1 MKESKTLVI
10 THSNFFAD
18 FIKNIIPNK
27 NIVFHIVLHIVLDKG
42 LNIKKKIIEHNPQI
56 IILHLENFQFLDKEK
71 IFAIHNEFKNI
82 KLLIIGPENSNHIKY
97 FLNNG
102 ASAYLYENATAE
114 ELLTAY
120 KNILENKTVFSNDI
134 AQILLKKI
142 TSEDS
147 VLTVKESKIID
158 LIKNKNGYNSDE
170 IGLKLN
176 CSSKTVNVHKFNIKI
191 KLNFKLNSEL
201 LRYALQS

>member
-1 MKESKTLVI
+1 MKIKTLVI

-18 FIKNIIPNK
+18 FIKNIIPDK
-27 NIVFHIVLHIVLDKG
+27 NIVFHIVLNQG
-42 LNIKKKIIEHNPQI
+42 LNIEKKIIEHNPQI

-102 ASAYLYENATAE
+102 ASAYLYENASTQ

-120 KNILENKTVFSNDI
+120 KNILENKTVFSDDI

-147 VLTVKESKIID
+147 VLTVKENKIID
-158 LIKNKNGYNSDE
+158 LIKNGYNSDE
-170 IGLKLN
+170 IGLKLS

>member
-1 MKESKTLVI
+1 MKIKTLII

-18 FIKNIIPNK
+18 FIKNIIPDK
-27 NIVFHIVLHIVLDKG
+27 NIVFHIVLNQG

-102 ASAYLYENATAE
+102 ACAYLYENASTQ
-114 ELLTAY
+114 ELLIAY
-120 KNILENKTVFSNDI
+120 KNILENKTVFSDDI

-147 VLTVKESKIID
+147 VLTIKESKIID
-158 LIKNKNGYNSDE
+158 LIKNGYNSDE

-176 CSSKTVNVHKFNIKI
+176 CSPKTVNVHKFNIKI

>member
-1 MKESKTLVI
+1 MTGSKTLVI

-18 FIKNIIPNK
+18 FIKNIIPDK
-27 NIVFHIVLHIVLDKG
+27 NIVFHIVLNQG

-102 ASAYLYENATAE
+102 ASAYLYENASTQ

-120 KNILENKTVFSNDI
+120 KNILENKTVFSDDI

-147 VLTVKESKIID
+147 VLTIKESKIID
-158 LIKNKNGYNSDE
+158 LIKNGYNSDE
-170 IGLKLN
+170 IGLKLS

>member
-1 MKESKTLVI
+1 MKIKTLVI

-18 FIKNIIPNK
+18 FIKNIIPDK
-27 NIVFHIVLHIVLDKG
+27 NIVFHIVLNQG

-102 ASAYLYENATAE
+102 ASAYLYENASTQ

-120 KNILENKTVFSNDI
+120 KNLLENKTEFSNDI

-147 VLTVKESKIID
+147 VLTIKESKIID
-158 LIKNKNGYNSDE
+158 LIKNGYNSDE

>member
-1 MKESKTLVI
+1 MKIKTLVI

-18 FIKNIIPNK
+18 FIKNIIPDK
-27 NIVFHIVLHIVLDKG
+27 NIVFHIVLNQG

-102 ASAYLYENATAE
+102 ACAYLYENASTQ
-114 ELLTAY
+114 ELLITY
-120 KNILENKTVFSNDI
+120 KNILENKTVFSDDI

-147 VLTVKESKIID
+147 VLTIKESKIID
-158 LIKNKNGYNSDE
+158 LIKNGYNSDE

-176 CSSKTVNVHKFNIKI
+176 CSPKTVNVHKFNIKI

>member
-1 MKESKTLVI
+1 MKIKTLVI

-18 FIKNIIPNK
+18 FIKNIIPDK
-27 NIVFHIVLHIVLDKG
+27 NIVFHIVLNQG

-102 ASAYLYENATAE
+102 ACAYLYENASTQ
-114 ELLTAY
+114 ELLITY
-120 KNILENKTVFSNDI
+120 KNILENKTVFSDDI

-147 VLTVKESKIID
+147 VLTIKESKIID
-158 LIKNKNGYNSDE
+158 LIKNGYNSDE

>member
-1 MKESKTLVI
+1 MTKSKTLVI

-27 NIVFHIVLHIVLDKG
+27 NIVFHIVLNKG

-158 LIKNKNGYNSDE
+158 LIKNGYNSDE

>member
-1 MKESKTLVI
+1 MKIKTLVI

-18 FIKNIIPNK
+18 FIKHIIPDK
-27 NIVFHIVLHIVLDKG
+27 NIVFHIVLNEG

-56 IILHLENFQFLDKEK
+56 IILHLENFEFLDKEK

-102 ASAYLYENATAE
+102 ASAYLYENATTQ

-120 KNILENKTVFSNDI
+120 KNLLENKTEFSNDI

-147 VLTVKESKIID
+147 VLTIKESKIID
-158 LIKNKNGYNSDE
+158 LIKNGYNSDE

>member
-1 MKESKTLVI
+1 MTKSKTLVI

-18 FIKNIIPNK
+18 FIKNTIPDK
-27 NIVFHIVLHIVLDKG
+27 NIVFHIVLNQG
-42 LNIKKKIIEHNPQI
+42 LNIKKEIIEHDPQI
-56 IILHLENFQFLDKEK
+56 IILHLENFQFLNKEK

-82 KLLIIGPENSNHIKY
+82 KLLIIGPENSNYIKY

-102 ASAYLYENATAE
+102 ANAYLYENASTQ

-158 LIKNKNGYNSDE
+158 LIKNGYNSDE

-191 KLNFKLNSEL
+191 KLGFKLNSEL

>member
-1 MKESKTLVI
+1 MIESKTLVI

-18 FIKNIIPNK
+18 FIKNIISDK
-27 NIVFHIVLHIVLDKG
+27 NIVFHIVLNQG

-102 ASAYLYENATAE
+102 ASAYLYESASTQ

-120 KNILENKTVFSNDI
+120 KNILENKTVFSDDI

-147 VLTVKESKIID
+147 VLTVKENKIID
-158 LIKNKNGYNSDE
+158 LIKNGYNSDE
-170 IGLKLN
+170 IGLKLS

>member
-1 MKESKTLVI
+1 MTESKTLVI

-18 FIKNIIPNK
+18 FIKNIIPDK
-27 NIVFHIVLHIVLDKG
+27 NIVFHIVLNKG

-71 IFAIHNEFKNI
+71 IFAIHKEFKNI

-114 ELLTAY
+114 ELLAAY
-120 KNILENKTVFSNDI
+120 ENILENKTVFSNDI

-158 LIKNKNGYNSDE
+158 LIKNGYNSDE

-201 LRYALQS
+201 LRYALQG

>member
-1 MKESKTLVI
+1 MKIKTLVI

-18 FIKNIIPNK
+18 FIKNIIPDK
-27 NIVFHIVLHIVLDKG
+27 NIVFHIVLNQG

-102 ASAYLYENATAE
+102 ASAYLYENATTQ

-120 KNILENKTVFSNDI
+120 KNLLENKTEFSNDI

-147 VLTVKESKIID
+147 VLTIKESKIID
-158 LIKNKNGYNSDE
+158 LIKNGYNSDE

>member
-1 MKESKTLVI
+1 MTKSKTLVI

-27 NIVFHIVLHIVLDKG
+27 NIVFHIVLNLG
-42 LNIKKKIIEHNPQI
+42 LNIKKKIIEHDPQI

-158 LIKNKNGYNSDE
+158 LIKNGYNSDE

-201 LRYALQS
+201 LRYALQG

>member
-1 MKESKTLVI
+1 MKIKTLVI

-18 FIKNIIPNK
+18 FIKHIIPDK
-27 NIVFHIVLHIVLDKG
+27 NIVFHIVLNEG

-56 IILHLENFQFLDKEK
+56 IILHLENFEFLDKEK

-102 ASAYLYENATAE
+102 ASAYLYENATTQ
-114 ELLTAY
+114 ELLMAY
-120 KNILENKTVFSNDI
+120 KNLLENKTEFSNDI

-147 VLTVKESKIID
+147 VLTIKESKIID
-158 LIKNKNGYNSDE
+158 LIKNGYNSDE

>member
-1 MKESKTLVI
+1 MESKTLVI
-10 THSNFFAD
+10 THSNFFVD
-18 FIKNIIPNK
+18 FIKNIIPDK
-27 NIVFHIVLHIVLDKG
+27 NIVFHIVLNQG
-42 LNIKKKIIEHNPQI
+42 LNIKKMINEHNPQI
-56 IILHLENFQFLDKEK
+56 IILHIANFEFLDKEK
-71 IFAIHNEFKNI
+71 IFAIHNDFKNI
-82 KLLIIGPENSNHIKY
+82 KLLIIGPKNSNHIKY

-102 ASAYLYENATAE
+102 ASAYLYENATTQQ
-114 ELLTAY
+114 LLAAY
-120 KNILENKTVFSNDI
+120 KNLLENKTVFSNDI

-147 VLTVKESKIID
+147 VLTIKESKIID
-158 LIKNKNGYNSDE
+158 LIKNGYNSDE

>member
-27 NIVFHIVLHIVLDKG
+27 NIVFHIVLNKG

-158 LIKNKNGYNSDE
+158 LIKNGYNSDE

-191 KLNFKLNSEL
+191 KLNFNLNSEL

>member
-1 MKESKTLVI
+1 MMESKTLVI

-27 NIVFHIVLHIVLDKG
+27 NIVFHIVLNKG

-102 ASAYLYENATAE
+102 ANAYLYENASTQ

-158 LIKNKNGYNSDE
+158 LIKNGYNSDE

>member
-1 MKESKTLVI
+1 MTESKTLVI

-18 FIKNIIPNK
+18 FIKNIIPDK
-27 NIVFHIVLHIVLDKG
+27 NIVFHIVLNQG

-102 ASAYLYENATAE
+102 ASAYLYENATTE

-120 KNILENKTVFSNDI
+120 KNILENKTVFSDDI

-158 LIKNKNGYNSDE
+158 LIKNGYNSDE

>member
-1 MKESKTLVI
+1 MTGSKTLVI

-18 FIKNIIPNK
+18 FIKNIIPDK
-27 NIVFHIVLHIVLDKG
+27 NIVFHIVLNQG

-56 IILHLENFQFLDKEK
+56 IILHLENFEFLDKEK

-82 KLLIIGPENSNHIKY
+82 KLLIIGPENQNHIKY

-102 ASAYLYENATAE
+102 ASAYLYENASTQ
-114 ELLTAY
+114 ELLAAY

-158 LIKNKNGYNSDE
+158 LIKNGYNSDE
-170 IGLKLN
+170 IGLKLS

>member
-1 MKESKTLVI
+1 MKIKTLVI

-18 FIKNIIPNK
+18 FIKNIIPDK
-27 NIVFHIVLHIVLDKG
+27 NIVFHIVLDQG

-102 ASAYLYENATAE
+102 ASAYLYESASTQ

-120 KNILENKTVFSNDI
+120 KNILENKTVFSDDI

-142 TSEDS
+142 TSKDS
-147 VLTVKESKIID
+147 VLTVKENKIID
-158 LIKNKNGYNSDE
+158 LIKNGYNSDE
-170 IGLKLN
+170 IGLKLS

>member
-1 MKESKTLVI
+1 MTGSKTLVI

-18 FIKNIIPNK
+18 FIKNIIPDK
-27 NIVFHIVLHIVLDKG
+27 NIVFHIVLNQG

-102 ASAYLYENATAE
+102 ASAYLYESASTQ

-120 KNILENKTVFSNDI
+120 KNILENKTVFSDDI

-147 VLTVKESKIID
+147 VLTVKENKIID
-158 LIKNKNGYNSDE
+158 LIKNGYNSDE
-170 IGLKLN
+170 IGLKLS

>member
-1 MKESKTLVI
+1 MTKSKTLVI

-18 FIKNIIPNK
+18 FIKNIIPDK
-27 NIVFHIVLHIVLDKG
+27 NIVFHIVLNRG
-42 LNIKKKIIEHNPQI
+42 LNIKEKIIEHNPQI

-102 ASAYLYENATAE
+102 ASAYLYENASAE

-158 LIKNKNGYNSDE
+158 LIKNGYNSDE
-170 IGLKLN
+170 IGLKLS

>member
-1 MKESKTLVI
+1 MQIKTLII

-18 FIKNIIPNK
+18 FIRYIISDK
-27 NIVFHIVLHIVLDKG
+27 NIVFHIVLNKG

-56 IILHLENFQFLDKEK
+56 IILHLENFEFLDKEK

-82 KLLIIGPENSNHIKY
+82 KLLIIGPKNSNHIKY

-102 ASAYLYENATAE
+102 ASAYLYENATTQ

-120 KNILENKTVFSNDI
+120 KNLLENKTVFSNDI

-147 VLTVKESKIID
+147 VLTIKESKIID
-158 LIKNKNGYNSDE
+158 LIKNGYNSDE

>member
-1 MKESKTLVI
+1 MKIKTLVI

-18 FIKNIIPNK
+18 FIKNIIPDK
-27 NIVFHIVLHIVLDKG
+27 NIVFHIVLNQG

-102 ASAYLYENATAE
+102 ACAYLYENASTQ
-114 ELLTAY
+114 ELLIAY
-120 KNILENKTVFSNDI
+120 KNILENKTVFSDDI

-147 VLTVKESKIID
+147 VLTIKESKIID
-158 LIKNKNGYNSDE
+158 LIKNGYNSDE

>member
-1 MKESKTLVI
+1 MKIKTLVI

-18 FIKNIIPNK
+18 FIKHIIPDK
-27 NIVFHIVLHIVLDKG
+27 NIVFHIVLNEG

-56 IILHLENFQFLDKEK
+56 IILHLENFEFLDKEK

-102 ASAYLYENATAE
+102 ASAYLYENATTQ
-114 ELLTAY
+114 ELLIAY
-120 KNILENKTVFSNDI
+120 KNLLENKTEFSNDI

-142 TSEDS
+142 TSEDP
-147 VLTVKESKIID
+147 VLTIKESKIID
-158 LIKNKNGYNSDE
+158 LIKNGYNSDE

>member
-1 MKESKTLVI
+1 MTESKTLVI

-18 FIKNIIPNK
+18 FIKNIIPDK
-27 NIVFHIVLHIVLDKG
+27 NIVFHIVLNQG

-120 KNILENKTVFSNDI
+120 KNILENKTVFSDDI

-158 LIKNKNGYNSDE
+158 LIKNGYNSDE
-170 IGLKLN
+170 IGLKLS

>member
-1 MKESKTLVI
+1 MTGSKTLVI

-18 FIKNIIPNK
+18 FIKNIIPDK
-27 NIVFHIVLHIVLDKG
+27 NIVFHIVLNQG

-102 ASAYLYENATAE
+102 ASAYLYESASTQ

-120 KNILENKTVFSNDI
+120 KNILENKTVFSDDI

-147 VLTVKESKIID
+147 VLTVKENKIID
-158 LIKNKNGYNSDE
+158 LIKNGYNSDE

>member
-1 MKESKTLVI
+1 MTKSKTLVI

-27 NIVFHIVLHIVLDKG
+27 NIVFHIVLNLG
-42 LNIKKKIIEHNPQI
+42 LNIKKKIIEHDPQI
-56 IILHLENFQFLDKEK
+56 IILHLENFQFLNKEK

-158 LIKNKNGYNSDE
+158 LIKNGYNSDE

>member
-1 MKESKTLVI
+1 MKIKTLVI

-18 FIKNIIPNK
+18 FIKHIIPDK
-27 NIVFHIVLHIVLDKG
+27 NIVFHIVLNEG

-56 IILHLENFQFLDKEK
+56 IILHLENFEFLDKEK

-82 KLLIIGPENSNHIKY
+82 KLLIIGPKNSNHIKY

-102 ASAYLYENATAE
+102 ASAYLYENATTQ

-120 KNILENKTVFSNDI
+120 KDLLENKTVFSNDI

-158 LIKNKNGYNSDE
+158 LIKNGYNSDE

>member
-27 NIVFHIVLHIVLDKG
+27 NIVFHIVLNQG

-158 LIKNKNGYNSDE
+158 LIKNGYNSDE

-201 LRYALQS
+201 LRYSLQS

>member
-1 MKESKTLVI
+1 MQIKTLII

-18 FIKNIIPNK
+18 FIRYIISDK
-27 NIVFHIVLHIVLDKG
+27 NIVFHIVLDKG

-56 IILHLENFQFLDKEK
+56 IILHLENFEFLDKEK

-82 KLLIIGPENSNHIKY
+82 KLLIIGPKNSNHIKY

-102 ASAYLYENATAE
+102 ASAYLYENASTQ

-147 VLTVKESKIID
+147 VLTIKESKIID
-158 LIKNKNGYNSDE
+158 LIKNGYNSDE

>member
-1 MKESKTLVI
+1 MKIKTLVI

-18 FIKNIIPNK
+18 FIKNIIPDK
-27 NIVFHIVLHIVLDKG
+27 NIVFHIVLNQG

-102 ASAYLYENATAE
+102 ASAYLYESASTQ

-120 KNILENKTVFSNDI
+120 KNILENKTVFSDDI

-147 VLTVKESKIID
+147 VLTVKENKIID
-158 LIKNKNGYNSDE
+158 LIKNGYNSDE
-170 IGLKLN
+170 IGLKLS

>member
-1 MKESKTLVI
+1 MKIKTLII

-18 FIKNIIPNK
+18 FIKNIIPDK
-27 NIVFHIVLHIVLDKG
+27 NIVFHIVLNQG

-102 ASAYLYENATAE
+102 AFAYLYENASTQ
-114 ELLTAY
+114 ELLIAY
-120 KNILENKTVFSNDI
+120 KNILENKTVFSDDI

-147 VLTVKESKIID
+147 VLTIKESKIID
-158 LIKNKNGYNSDE
+158 LIKNGYNSDE

-176 CSSKTVNVHKFNIKI
+176 CSPKTVNVHKFNIKI

>member
-1 MKESKTLVI
+1 MMGSKTLVI

-18 FIKNIIPNK
+18 FIKNIIPDK
-27 NIVFHIVLHIVLDKG
+27 NIVFHIVLNQG

-56 IILHLENFQFLDKEK
+56 IILHLENFEFLDKEK

-102 ASAYLYENATAE
+102 ASAYLYENASTQ

-120 KNILENKTVFSNDI
+120 KNILENKTVFSDDI

-147 VLTVKESKIID
+147 VLTIKESKIID
-158 LIKNKNGYNSDE
+158 LIKNGYNSDE

>member
-1 MKESKTLVI
+1 MTESKTLVI

-18 FIKNIIPNK
+18 FIKNIIPDK
-27 NIVFHIVLHIVLDKG
+27 NIVFHIVLNQG

-102 ASAYLYENATAE
+102 ASAYLYESASTQ

-120 KNILENKTVFSNDI
+120 KNILENKTVFSDDI

-147 VLTVKESKIID
+147 VLTVKENKIID
-158 LIKNKNGYNSDE
+158 LIKNGYNSDE
-170 IGLKLN
+170 IGLKLS

>member
-1 MKESKTLVI
+1 MKIKTLVI

-18 FIKNIIPNK
+18 FIKNIIPDK
-27 NIVFHIVLHIVLDKG
+27 NIVFHIVLNQG
-42 LNIKKKIIEHNPQI
+42 LNVKKKIIEHNPQI

-97 FLNNG
+97 FLDNG
-102 ASAYLYENATAE
+102 ACAYLYENASTQ
-114 ELLTAY
+114 ELLIAY
-120 KNILENKTVFSNDI
+120 KNILENKTVFSDDI

-147 VLTVKESKIID
+147 VLTIKESKIID
-158 LIKNKNGYNSDE
+158 LIKNGYNSDE

-176 CSSKTVNVHKFNIKI
+176 CSPKTVNVHKFNIKI

>member
-1 MKESKTLVI
+1 MKIKTLVI

-18 FIKNIIPNK
+18 FIKNIIPDK
-27 NIVFHIVLHIVLDKG
+27 NIVFHIVLNQG

-97 FLNNG
+97 FLDNG
-102 ASAYLYENATAE
+102 ACAYLYENASTQ
-114 ELLTAY
+114 ELLIAY
-120 KNILENKTVFSNDI
+120 KNILENKTVFSDDI

-147 VLTVKESKIID
+147 VLTIKESKIID
-158 LIKNKNGYNSDE
+158 LIKNGYNSDE

-176 CSSKTVNVHKFNIKI
+176 CSPKTVNVHKFNIKI

>member
-1 MKESKTLVI
+1 MQIKTLII

-18 FIKNIIPNK
+18 FIKHIIPDK
-27 NIVFHIVLHIVLDKG
+27 NIVFHIVLHEG

-56 IILHLENFQFLDKEK
+56 IILHLENFEFLDKEK
-71 IFAIHNEFKNI
+71 IFAIHKEFKNI
-82 KLLIIGPENSNHIKY
+82 KLLIIGPKNSNHIKY

-102 ASAYLYENATAE
+102 ASAYLYENATTQ
-114 ELLTAY
+114 ELLAAY

-158 LIKNKNGYNSDE
+158 LIKNGYNSDE
-170 IGLKLN
+170 IGLKLS

>member
-1 MKESKTLVI
+1 MKIKTLVI

-18 FIKNIIPNK
+18 FIKHIIPDK
-27 NIVFHIVLHIVLDKG
+27 NIVFHIVLNEG

-56 IILHLENFQFLDKEK
+56 IILHLENFEFLDKEK

-102 ASAYLYENATAE
+102 ASAYLYENATTQ

-120 KNILENKTVFSNDI
+120 KNLLENKTEFSNDI

-142 TSEDS
+142 TSEDP
-147 VLTVKESKIID
+147 VLTIKESKIID
-158 LIKNKNGYNSDE
+158 LIKNGYNSDE

>member
-1 MKESKTLVI
+1 MQIKTLII

-18 FIKNIIPNK
+18 FIRYIISDK
-27 NIVFHIVLHIVLDKG
+27 NIVFHIVLDKG

-56 IILHLENFQFLDKEK
+56 IILHLENFEFLDKEK

-82 KLLIIGPENSNHIKY
+82 KLLIIGPKNSNHIKY

-102 ASAYLYENATAE
+102 ASAYLYENATTQ

-120 KNILENKTVFSNDI
+120 KNLLENKTVFSNDI

-147 VLTVKESKIID
+147 VLTIKESKIID
-158 LIKNKNGYNSDE
+158 LIKNGYNSDE